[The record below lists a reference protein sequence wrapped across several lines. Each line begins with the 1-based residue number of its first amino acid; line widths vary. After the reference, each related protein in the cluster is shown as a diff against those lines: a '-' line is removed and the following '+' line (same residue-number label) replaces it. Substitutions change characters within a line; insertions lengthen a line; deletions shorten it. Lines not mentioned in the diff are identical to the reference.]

1 MTMNNCPFE
10 AEMSP
15 DDLDQLP
22 TAAESVTQS
31 GLAGGSS
38 PHLCGSGVA
47 AARGQV
53 TPAVCS

>member
-1 MTMNNCPFE
+1 MTVNNCPFE

-15 DDLDQLP
+15 DGLDQC
-22 TAAESVTQS
+22 ESVTQS
-31 GLAGGSS
+31 GLAGRSS